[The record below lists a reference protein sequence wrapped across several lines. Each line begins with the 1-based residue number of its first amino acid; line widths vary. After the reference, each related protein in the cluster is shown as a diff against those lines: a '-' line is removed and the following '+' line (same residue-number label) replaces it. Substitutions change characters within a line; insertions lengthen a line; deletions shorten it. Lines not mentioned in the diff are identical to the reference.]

1 VMTAHQ
7 DVTITVLGAAA
18 ALAGLVLV
26 FLGII
31 VTTYQSFPG
40 DTPAK
45 VLSGFRIAA
54 MSTLG
59 TFVLGVACVVLST
72 AWLLTR
78 NNEYVYLA
86 ALAAFAAQ
94 LLLLLVAAGVVTRR
108 VLWP

>member
-1 VMTAHQ
+1 MVAHE
-7 DVTITVLGAAA
+7 DVITTVLGAAA

-45 VLSGFRIAA
+45 VLSGFRKAA
-54 MSTLG
+54 VWTLAP
-59 TFVLGVACVVLST
+59 FVLGVACVALST
-72 AWLLTR
+72 VWLLTKS
-78 NNEYVYLA
+78 NEDIYLA
-86 ALAAFAAQ
+86 ALAAFATQLAS
-94 LLLLLVAAGVVTRR
+94 LLLAAGVVTRR